1 MPDHKT
7 PQFEVHDVVAS
18 YDAAAHA
25 LVPEYEQVSF
35 ENVHSPVLKWLPQS
49 PAAVLDIGSGTGR
62 DAAWFASK
70 GHNVVAVE
78 PSRQLRAVGKQR
90 HPSSAITWI
99 DDELPALPKIVR
111 SKLTFDLI
119 WLSAVW
125 THVPPSGRRRAFRK
139 LVSLMSPGGNMMLSL
154 RHGPPPAGRPMHPA
168 KLGEVEQL
176 AQQHGLQIVSVQH
189 HRDAGNRPDIT
200 WDILWLRL
208 PDDGTGALP
217 LLRHI
222 VFKDQKSSTYKLAL
236 LRVLIRIADSTA
248 GLVRQEDEDHVD
260 LPLGL
265 VALFWVRAF
274 RQLVAEDLP
283 QHPKGNNHLSFAKEA
298 FRRLADCSPYDLRI
312 GQHFAGA
319 DAKSLLAAIRAAVN
333 CIRKMPA
340 TYITYPGSGD
350 PVFPTQRKHS
360 VRVRDN
366 LRLDESFLWSFGT
379 LSVPVHLWR
388 AMSRYAPW
396 IEPAILNEW
405 VNVMRGYEQAPTPSD
420 NYMNALRW
428 LAPDHDTSLVRQLA
442 DDVRKDHSG
451 LFCVWT
457 GRRLRNAFD
466 IDHCFPFAA
475 WPCNDLWN
483 LLPSYPTTNRSKGD
497 RLPSR
502 HALEE
507 AEPRILDW
515 WDRAYGKE
523 PAITVRFVDEC
534 RSALPMAVSDSD
546 TITLDSVFQG
556 VTFQQ
561 MVLQRDQQLSEWDPN
576 PPGP

>member
-1 MPDHKT
+1 
-7 PQFEVHDVVAS
+7 
-18 YDAAAHA
+18 
-25 LVPEYEQVSF
+25 
-35 ENVHSPVLKWLPQS
+35 
-49 PAAVLDIGSGTGR
+49 
-62 DAAWFASK
+62 
-70 GHNVVAVE
+70 
-78 PSRQLRAVGKQR
+78 
-90 HPSSAITWI
+90 
-99 DDELPALPKIVR
+99 
-111 SKLTFDLI
+111 
-119 WLSAVW
+119 
-125 THVPPSGRRRAFRK
+125 
-139 LVSLMSPGGNMMLSL
+139 MMLSL

-168 KLGEVEQL
+168 QLGEVEQL

-200 WDILWLRL
+200 WDVLWLRL

-283 QHPKGNNHLSFAKEA
+283 QHPKGNKHLSFAKGA
-298 FRRLADCSPYDLRI
+298 FHRLADCSPYDLRI
-312 GQHFAGA
+312 GQHFAGV
-319 DAKSLLAAIRAAVN
+319 DAESLLAAIRAAVN

-340 TYITYPGSGD
+340 TYITYPGSSD

-405 VNVMRGYEQAPTPSD
+405 VNVMRGYEQASTPWD
-420 NYMNALRW
+420 KLHERVALVGTGPRHKFGP
-428 LAPDHDTSLVRQLA
+428 A
-442 DDVRKDHSG
+442 
-451 LFCVWT
+451 T
-457 GRRLRNAFD
+457 GRRRAPGQLRAILRMD
-466 IDHCFPFAA
+466 GATLEEHLRYRP
-475 WPCNDLWN
+475 
-483 LLPSYPTTNRSKGD
+483 LLPIRGMAMQRSV
-497 RLPSR
+497 
-502 HALEE
+502 
-507 AEPRILDW
+507 
-515 WDRAYGKE
+515 E
-523 PAITVRFVDEC
+523 PAAELPDYEPQQR
-534 RSALPMAVSDSD
+534 RSASFTARP
-546 TITLDSVFQG
+546 
-556 VTFQQ
+556 
-561 MVLQRDQQLSEWDPN
+561 
-576 PPGP
+576 

>member
-7 PQFEVHDVVAS
+7 PQFEVHDVVAA

-25 LVPEYEQVSF
+25 LEPEYEQVSF
-35 ENVHSPVLKWLPQS
+35 EHVHAPVLQWLPQS
-49 PAAVLDIGSGTGR
+49 PASVLDVGSGTGR

-78 PSRQLRAVGKQR
+78 PSRQLRAVAKER
-90 HPSSAITWI
+90 HPSSAIDWI

-111 SKLTFDLI
+111 LKLTFDLI

-154 RHGPPPAGRPMHPA
+154 RHGPPPAGRPMHPV
-168 KLGEVEQL
+168 KLDEVEQL
-176 AQQHGLQIVSVQH
+176 AQQHGLQIVGVQH
-189 HRDAGNRPDIT
+189 HRDVGNRPDIT

-236 LRVLIRIADSTA
+236 LRVLIRTADSTA
-248 GLVRQEDEDHVD
+248 GLVREGDKDHVD

-274 RQLVAEDLP
+274 RQLVAENLP

-298 FRRLADCSPYDLRI
+298 FHKLADCSPYDLRI

-319 DAKSLLAAIRAAVN
+319 DGENLQAAIRAAVN
-333 CIRKMPA
+333 CIQKMPA
-340 TYITYPGSGD
+340 TYITYPGSND
-350 PVFPTQRKHS
+350 PVFPTERKPS
-360 VRVRDN
+360 LRIRNN

-405 VNVMRGYEQAPTPSD
+405 VNVMRGYEQAPAPWD

-442 DDVRKDHSG
+442 EDVRKDG

-457 GRRLRNAFD
+457 GRRLGHAFD

-515 WDRAYGKE
+515 WDRAYGQE
-523 PAITVRFVDEC
+523 PAITVRFIDEC
-534 RSALPMAVSDSD
+534 RSALPMAVSDSE

-561 MVLQRDQQLSEWDPN
+561 RVLQQDQQLSEWDPN
-576 PPGP
+576 PPGR